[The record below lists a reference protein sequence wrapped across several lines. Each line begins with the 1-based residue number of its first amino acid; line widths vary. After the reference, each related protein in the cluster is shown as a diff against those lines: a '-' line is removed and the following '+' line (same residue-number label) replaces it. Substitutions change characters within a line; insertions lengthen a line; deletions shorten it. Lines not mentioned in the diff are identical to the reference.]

1 MSDPQ
6 EIPATEEAAAQ
17 DDPYLGTVDIILL
30 VALAIGALYWLFFKR
45 NKKEEKPA
53 TRSYAIQ

>member
-1 MSDPQ
+1 MSESH
-6 EIPATEEAAAQ
+6 EIPAGQEAQ
-17 DDPYLGTVDIILL
+17 DEPILGTFDIILL
-30 VALAIGALYWLFFKR
+30 IGLVIGGVYYLFKR